1 MNYELVILCW
11 VREREIVPAEGA
23 HREETEKWQHT
34 HLHKV
39 GEPHK
44 VAVGVDDERGG
55 EVTGLD
61 EQEGRVHPEDGRV
74 GKLK

>member
-1 MNYELVILCW
+1 M
-11 VREREIVPAEGA
+11 
-23 HREETEKWQHT
+23 TT

-39 GEPHK
+39 GESHK
-44 VAVGVDDERGG
+44 VTVGVDDEGGG
-55 EVTGLD
+55 EVTRLD